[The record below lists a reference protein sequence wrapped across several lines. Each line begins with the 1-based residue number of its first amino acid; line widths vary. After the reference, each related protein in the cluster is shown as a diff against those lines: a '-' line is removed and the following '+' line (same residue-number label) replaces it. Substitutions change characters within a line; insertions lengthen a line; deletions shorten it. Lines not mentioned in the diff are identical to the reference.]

1 MGRQQLYKRGNPIHL
16 SINQQVLNKSVDFL
30 AFPWFVTFIVP
41 FLHGIEKLRSVVFQ
55 SNGALCI

>member
-1 MGRQQLYKRGNPIHL
+1 MGQQQLYKRGNPIHL
-16 SINQQVLNKSVDFL
+16 SINQQVLNKSL

-41 FLHGIEKLRSVVFQ
+41 LLHGIEKLRSVVFQ